1 MIEAREIAS
10 LDLNPFDL
18 PIIRQPVFTKPD
30 PVDQIIKPVRDPL
43 LNAAI
48 LANTDL
54 VAQGITEVSKLNI
67 INMSFWDTY
76 MSLGGSG
83 CTIGLHTHETSS
95 EIIYIL
101 SGAGKVK
108 YDDGEE
114 AVSAG
119 QCHYCPKGHS
129 HALINNSGEPLEFFA
144 VVPNQ

>member
-1 MIEAREIAS
+1 MI
-10 LDLNPFDL
+10 LDYATMDTTHIPNFVGGDGTLHAQMRMDELGKIFNL
-18 PIIRQPVFTKPD
+18 KGVLD
-30 PVDQIIKPVRDPL
+30 P
-43 LNAAI
+43 
-48 LANTDL
+48 
-54 VAQGITEVSKLNI
+54 
-67 INMSFWDTY
+67 
-76 MSLGGSG
+76 GSS
-83 CTIGLHTHETSS
+83 IGYHTHETSS

-129 HALINNSGEPLEFFA
+129 HALINNSDGPLEFFA